1 MTDLRAEPG
10 PGTIAHR
17 TGSDLPSVRR
27 LRHRSE
33 LPMLATAGTASVGAV
48 LLVLVL
54 AVAGLEEPGWLT
66 SAVAAAAIAP
76 LITALVMM
84 RFLYWS
90 TISNGVEVTPRQL
103 PQLHTMFRDLG
114 AQLGMTPE
122 GEGLERLPRLYVVN
136 GNGTMN
142 AYATKCRIRRGY
154 VVIYSDLLDVAYLNG
169 DFETVRF
176 ILGHELGHIHCGH
189 VSVWRAALRP
199 VSMLLQLGQSVSRA
213 QEYTADR
220 VGCYLA
226 PEGALGMVS
235 VLAGKHVGTHVDV
248 DAYFASVDDHEDGFW
263 LKAANFRADHAVGFR
278 RMTALRQ
285 ASLEG
290 WDVHGRML

>member
-1 MTDLRAEPG
+1 MTDLRAKPTLQAG
-10 PGTIAHR
+10 PTPTSGPPPV
-17 TGSDLPSVRR
+17 SR

-33 LPMLATAGTASVGAV
+33 LPMLV
-48 LLVLVL
+48 
-54 AVAGLEEPGWLT
+54 VAGAA
-66 SAVAAAAIAP
+66 SAAAIALVLALAILGIDEP
-76 LITALVMM
+76 SWLVSAVVAAAVAPVLTALVIM
-84 RFLYWS
+84 RLTYWT
-90 TISNGVEVTPRQL
+90 TISNGVEVTSDQL
-103 PQLHTMFRDLG
+103 PRLHEMFQDLG
-114 AQLGMTPE
+114 AQLGMSPE
-122 GEGLERLPRLYVVN
+122 GEGMAKLPRLYVVN

-169 DFETVRF
+169 DFDTVRF

-189 VSVWRAALRP
+189 VSVWRAVLRP

-226 PEGALGMVS
+226 PDGALGMVS

-248 DAYFASVDDHEDGFW
+248 DAYFASVRDHEDGFW
-263 LKAANFRADHAVGFR
+263 LKVANFRSDHAVGFR
-278 RMTALRQ
+278 RMTALRE
-285 ASLEG
+285 ATREG
-290 WDVHGRML
+290 WDVQGRML